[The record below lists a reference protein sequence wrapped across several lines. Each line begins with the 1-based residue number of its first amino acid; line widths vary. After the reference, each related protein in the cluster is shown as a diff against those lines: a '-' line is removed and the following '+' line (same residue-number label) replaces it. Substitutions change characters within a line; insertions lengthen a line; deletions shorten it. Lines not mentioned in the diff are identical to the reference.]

1 MTYQAEISRHTPTAF
16 LFLIDQSGSMSDK
29 LPSGLTKSEFVA
41 DVMNRTLASLIIRC
55 TKSEGTRNYFDIGV
69 IGYGGHGV
77 GNGFKGSLSNK
88 IMHPISDIESE
99 PLRVEDRVK
108 KVPDGAGGIVEQ
120 NIKFPIWFE
129 AEAYGGTPM
138 RTALIKAAEELAE
151 WCDNHPDSYPP
162 TILHITDGEA
172 NDGDPEEI
180 ASQLATLNTNDGE
193 LLIFNLHVSD
203 SSPDPVNFPS
213 SESAVPNDP
222 YAKMLFRMSS
232 NLPEH
237 LVGAAKEKGYKTD
250 SEARG
255 FIFNGDAVEIVDFF
269 DIGTRA
275 AQMR

>member
-1 MTYQAEISRHTPTAF
+1 MSYQAEISRHTPTAF

-41 DVMNRTLASLIIRC
+41 DVMNRTLASLITRC

-77 GNGFKGSLSNK
+77 GNGFKGGLGNK
-88 IMHPISDIESE
+88 IMHPISEIEAE

-120 NIKFPIWFE
+120 NIKFPVWFE

-138 RTALIKAAEELAE
+138 RSALIKAAEELAE

-180 ASQLATLNTNDGE
+180 AIQLATLSTNDGE

-203 SSPDPVNFPS
+203 RDNKPIKFPS
-213 SESAVPNDP
+213 SESGLPDN
-222 YAKMLFRMSS
+222 YAKSLFRMSS

-237 LVGAAKEKGYKTD
+237 LLGSAKEKGNNVD
-250 SEARG
+250 GEARG
-255 FIFNGDAVEIVDFF
+255 FIYNADAVEIVDFF